1 MQVLNDLPQDL
12 IKEIETKAT
21 GPQFASLK
29 LLLE

>member
-1 MQVLNDLPQDL
+1 MLNDLSQDL
-12 IKEIETKAT
+12 IKETEIKPT